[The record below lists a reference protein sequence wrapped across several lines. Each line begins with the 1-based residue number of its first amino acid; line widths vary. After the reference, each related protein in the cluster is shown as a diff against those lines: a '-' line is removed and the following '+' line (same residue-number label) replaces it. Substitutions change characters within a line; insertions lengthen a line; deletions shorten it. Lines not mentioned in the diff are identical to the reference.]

1 MQEISG
7 AGIYFCKLEPRIP
20 IQRYLP
26 EFLLEYEKEL
36 ENQLFDEPFA
46 HFRDCLSPLMKM
58 KDGEWDSEYAIKYL
72 TELRENGYVDNQ
84 EYNLW

>member
-1 MQEISG
+1 MASAMG
-7 AGIYFCKLEPRIP
+7 RFWVNDDNDFCYEC
-20 IQRYLP
+20 YLP

-36 ENQLFDEPFA
+36 ENQLFDKPFA

-58 KDGEWDSEYAIKYL
+58 KDGEWNAEYAIKYL
-72 TELRENGYVDNQ
+72 TELRENGYIDNQ